1 MTDGMDRRSVG
12 KRALAALAGARH
24 RELARS
30 RFEDLQGCDP
40 ALTGKLHP
48 MGRSTT
54 GSLDVIRP
62 TRTGVPA
69 MHGCGRLGRMVLLA
83 LAVAN
88 LAVIIVLW
96 LGGGGV
102 SDVYSFAD
110 ALSSG
115 GRIAALWGAY
125 LSLVAVLLL
134 ARVPVLERAVGFG
147 RLTAWHGYAACGCL
161 VMLLAHVGLTTAGL
175 TVGDRTSLPTEASRL
190 ISEYPGVITATA
202 GTLLLV
208 VVAAMSA
215 RPVRRRLRY
224 ESWYFAHLYTYL
236 AIGLAFSHQ
245 IATGQDFVGN
255 AAARVYWVAL
265 YLVTLGMLVLFRVVR
280 PITLAAAHRLR
291 VARVIEE
298 APGVVSIEITG
309 RRLDR
314 LRAQPGQ
321 FFLWR
326 FLTRDRWWQAHP
338 FSLSAAPDEHRL
350 RITVSA
356 GGDFSTALRCIRPGT
371 FVFAEGPLGAFTA
384 AAGRRQQVAL
394 IASGAGITAIRALLE
409 SIKGDV
415 KLLYRHTERDG
426 NVLFRHELDELAG
439 TRGVHV
445 MYLTGEDRTLSSA
458 VIKRLVPDIA
468 RRDVFVCGS
477 PPMVVATRSSLIE
490 AGCSR
495 RHIFSERF
503 GL

>member
-1 MTDGMDRRSVG
+1 MS
-12 KRALAALAGARH
+12 H
-24 RELARS
+24 
-30 RFEDLQGCDP
+30 
-40 ALTGKLHP
+40 
-48 MGRSTT
+48 STT
-54 GSLDVIRP
+54 GSLDAVRP
-62 TRTGVPA
+62 TRSGVAA
-69 MHGCGRLGRMVLLA
+69 MHGWRRLGRTVLLA

-88 LAVIIVLW
+88 VAVIFVLW
-96 LGGGGV
+96 FEGGGV
-102 SDVYSFAD
+102 SDVHSSAD

-115 GRIAALWGAY
+115 GRVAALLGAY
-125 LSLVAVLLL
+125 LSLVAVVLL
-134 ARVPVLERAVGFG
+134 ARVPALERAVGFG
-147 RLTAWHGYAACGCL
+147 RLTAWHRYAACGCL

-175 TVGDRTSLPTEASRL
+175 TVGDRTSLPTEVSRL

-208 VVAAMSA
+208 AVAAMSV
-215 RPVRRRLRY
+215 PPIRRRLRY

-236 AIGLAFSHQ
+236 AIALAFSHQ

-255 AAARVYWVAL
+255 AGGRVYWVAL
-265 YLVTLGMLVLFRVVR
+265 YLVTLGLLVLFRVVR
-280 PITLAAAHRLR
+280 PVALSAAHRLR
-291 VARVIEE
+291 VERVIEE

-326 FLTRDRWWQAHP
+326 FLTHDFWWQAHP
-338 FSLSAAPDEHRL
+338 FSLSAAPDGHRL
-350 RITVSA
+350 RITVTA
-356 GGDFSTALRCIRPGT
+356 GGDFSAALRYIRPGT

-384 AAGRRQQVAL
+384 AAGRRKRVAL

-409 SIKGDV
+409 SINGDV
-415 KLLYRHTERDG
+415 KLLYRHTDRNG
-426 NVLFRHELDELAG
+426 HILFRHELDELAG
-439 TRGVHV
+439 TRGVEV
-445 MYLTGEDRTLSSA
+445 MYLTGQDRTLSSA
-458 VIKRLVPDIA
+458 VIRRLVPDIA
-468 RRDVFVCGS
+468 RRDVYVCGS
-477 PPMVVATRSSLIE
+477 PPMVVATRNSLAE

>member
-1 MTDGMDRRSVG
+1 VSSHGDDSKIRC
-12 KRALAALAGARH
+12 GAI
-24 RELARS
+24 S
-30 RFEDLQGCDP
+30 RGRGTLHHMSPSTQGW
-40 ALTGKLHP
+40 
-48 MGRSTT
+48 
-54 GSLDVIRP
+54 LDVVRP
-62 TRTGVPA
+62 TRPGVPA
-69 MHGCGRLGRMVLLA
+69 MHGYRRLGRTVLFA

-96 LGGGGV
+96 LDGGGV
-102 SDVYSFAD
+102 SDVHSSAD

-115 GRIAALWGAY
+115 GRVAALLGAY
-125 LSLVAVLLL
+125 LSLVAVMLL

-147 RLTAWHGYAACGCL
+147 RLTAWHRYAACGCL
-161 VMLLAHVGLTTAGL
+161 AMLLAHVGLTTAGL
-175 TVGDRTSLPTEASRL
+175 TVGDRTSVPAEVSRL

-208 VVAAMSA
+208 AVAAMSV
-215 RPVRRRLRY
+215 RPIRRRLRY

-236 AIGLAFSHQ
+236 AIALAFSHQ

-255 AAARVYWVAL
+255 AAARVYWLAL

-280 PITLAAAHRLR
+280 PVALAAAHRLR
-291 VARVIEE
+291 VERVIEE

-309 RRLDR
+309 RGLDR

-326 FLTRDRWWQAHP
+326 FLTRDCWWQAHP
-338 FSLSAAPDEHRL
+338 FSLSAAPDGRRL
-350 RITVSA
+350 RITVTA
-356 GGDFSTALRCIRPGT
+356 GGDFSAALRYLRPGT

-384 AAGRRQQVAL
+384 AAGRRQGVAL
-394 IASGAGITAIRALLE
+394 IASGAGITAIRALAE
-409 SIKGDV
+409 SIDGDV
-415 KLLYRHTERDG
+415 KLLYRHTNRDG
-426 NVLFRHELDELAG
+426 HILFRHELDELAG
-439 TRGVHV
+439 TRGVDV
-445 MYLTGEDRTLSSA
+445 MYLMGEDRTLSSA
-458 VIKRLVPDIA
+458 VIRRLVPDIE
-468 RRDVFVCGS
+468 RRDVYVCGS
-477 PPMVVATRSSLIE
+477 PPMVVATRSSLTA